1 MTSEMIPGEEAVV
14 TSILNKK
21 FLIAGIVLVAF
32 IGSAS
37 GYYYDNSDIGGIS
50 AGNLGIPEYDSNREI
65 LTEFVAPFIFVY
77 MLLYFGLTKA
87 LHFTLR
93 DNDRGWR
100 GNEPN
105 VSKEAAIMATAVTLM
120 LIVTPFWNQIR
131 LAMRGLGLVTVGAFI
146 VGFFYV
152 LYLMAR

>member
-1 MTSEMIPGEEAVV
+1 MLA
-14 TSILNKK
+14 LA
-21 FLIAGIVLVAF
+21 FF

-50 AGNLGIPEYDSNREI
+50 SGSVGLPSYDSNQEI

-77 MLLYFGLTKA
+77 MLLYFGLGKA

-93 DNDRGWR
+93 DNDGWG
-100 GNEPN
+100 GNTSS

-131 LAMRGLGLVTVGAFI
+131 LVIRGLGMITVAAFVI
-146 VGFFYV
+146 GFLYV
-152 LYLMAR
+152 LYVMAR